1 MKKLAMIVVVALGL
15 LVAVDVALGYFLT
28 GLASK
33 PTANRPAYT
42 VAASKARGAF
52 IESVT
57 FEPSSFQWDGKQVVI
72 KEAWLEHQ
80 TELVRIHVIVPFVWD
95 HYEYRQVG
103 GYNLCFNL
111 DEASYPLG
119 DLFFIEQGAGSSFGM
134 LGSVVL
140 WQRVDDLDRLPAK
153 IVATTNWRF
162 ENSLEISL
170 KRGPK

>member
-1 MKKLAMIVVVALGL
+1 MKKLTIIIVVALGL
-15 LVAVDVALGYFLT
+15 LVAVDVALGYFFT
-28 GLASK
+28 GLANK

-42 VAASKARGAF
+42 VAGSKARGAF

-57 FEPSSFQWDGKQVVI
+57 FEPSSFKWDGKQIVI

-80 TELVRIHVIVPFVWD
+80 TELVHIHVIVPFAWE

-111 DEASYPLG
+111 EESSYPLG
-119 DLFFIEQGAGSSFGM
+119 DLFFVLQGKGSSFGM

-140 WQRVDDLDRLPAK
+140 RHVLAVLETTPTK
-153 IVATTNWRF
+153 ILA
-162 ENSLEISL
+162 
-170 KRGPK
+170 